1 MQMNPN
7 DFNRN
12 TPFSPQPPA
21 SGSEPPTLNHSGS
34 AIPINPSQNTMMPH
48 EERVIQP
55 VPPQPQSQPQNIQPP
70 VVTQPVSAPQFDA
83 TQPQLTTQQ
92 RQEYSIDY
100 LNEIAPKQQKTVNK
114 FAVFGLIGGVL
125 LAVVAAVFM
134 LSSSGGPDIKTQAK
148 DIQGRIATL
157 QAVTDA
163 QQTHLKEPA
172 LSEANATLSTTLS
185 SMNTEFTTLLKTRKI
200 VISKAVLPAEKTYA
214 ETLTKK
220 LDDSYQRGTLDR
232 NYPTQMT
239 YELTLLRSK
248 IKKLRVAASSKT
260 VSAFCDTAT
269 TNIDIILAAY
279 TKYNATTQ

>member
-1 MQMNPN
+1 M
-7 DFNRN
+7 
-12 TPFSPQPPA
+12 SA
-21 SGSEPPTLNHSGS
+21 EPPTLNHSGP
-34 AIPINPSQNTMMPH
+34 AIPIDPSQNTMMPH

-55 VPPQPQSQPQNIQPP
+55 L
-70 VVTQPVSAPQFDA
+70 QPVAVQQQPAPQA
-83 TQPQLTTQQ
+83 QTAPQQPQLTTPLPDASQQLTPQQ

-125 LAVVAAVFM
+125 LAVVAAVAM
-134 LSSSGGPDIKTQAK
+134 LASSGGPDLKTQAK
-148 DIQGRIATL
+148 DIQGRIATI
-157 QAVTDA
+157 QAVSDA
-163 QQTHLKEPA
+163 QQAHLKEPV

-185 SMNTEFTTLLKTRKI
+185 SMSTEFTALLKTRKI
-200 VISKAVLPAEKTYA
+200 VVTKSVLPAEKTYA

-239 YELTLLRSK
+239 YELTILRSK
-248 IKKLRVAASSKT
+248 IRKFRSEASSKT

-269 TNIDIILAAY
+269 KNIDTILGAY
-279 TKYNATTQ
+279 TKYNASTQ